1 MCSGNNLITLSFYH
15 LTICHNHS
23 FILFSH
29 SIIVYSRYHIPNL
42 RLITCTYYHIV
53 PLFNLVGCTSSLDL
67 LKRHFKAVFH
77 SILFSV
83 RILFIHIIFIRL
95 LFFLHILFIR
105 IILICKLFFIRIL
118 FIRVCVY
125 IYLGFL
131 SRIFTSHRTAGEEGG
146 YLVSTTFHFH
156 RQLYISRA
164 ITAESSPLHI
174 ASSRTRTGNLWFRAQ
189 LTNH

>member
-42 RLITCTYYHIV
+42 RLITYTYYHIV

-118 FIRVCVY
+118 FIRVCIY
-125 IYLGFL
+125 ISGFSFRNIHESQDSRGRGRL
-131 SRIFTSHRTAGEEGG
+131 SRL
-146 YLVSTTFHFH
+146 YHF
-156 RQLYISRA
+156 
-164 ITAESSPLHI
+164 PLSQTI
-174 ASSRTRTGNLWFRAQ
+174 IY
-189 LTNH
+189 